1 MIEDNEIE
9 ENTVVG
15 ITSGIFDN
23 ETEIKA
29 ELKAES
35 VGTVFK
41 HLKKEVDSYYGESN

>member
-1 MIEDNEIE
+1 MIECFKIQLL
-9 ENTVVG
+9 
-15 ITSGIFDN
+15 SFDN
-23 ETEIKA
+23 EDEIKA